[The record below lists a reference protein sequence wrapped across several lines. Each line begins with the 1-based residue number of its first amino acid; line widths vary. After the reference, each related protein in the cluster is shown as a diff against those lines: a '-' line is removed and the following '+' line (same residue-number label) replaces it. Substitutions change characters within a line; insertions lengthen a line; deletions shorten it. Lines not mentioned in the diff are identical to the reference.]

1 MVEEGGAPAPT
12 HPYICPMPRYPLVL
26 IHGYSDDGAS
36 FRAWERI
43 LAERGYDVAMIHAC
57 SYRSLTN
64 EVTIKDIAEGFDRAL
79 RLQSGLDSDEPFDVI
94 VHSTGMLVIRAW
106 LTAYSGRRDRL
117 KHLIGLAPA
126 TFGSPLAHKGRSWL
140 GALFKGN
147 RHLGPDFLEAGDKV
161 LDGLELGSRFIWDLA
176 HLDLL
181 GDETFYGPT
190 RRTPY
195 VFVFCGNK
203 SYGGL
208 RKLIDEPGSD
218 GTVRW
223 AACPLNT
230 RKILF
235 DLTLDPA
242 REGAEK
248 RISVA
253 EWKNTDIPLI
263 AIDGKNHGTILSEPG
278 DELADLV
285 DSALQ
290 VSSAA
295 TFMQWIE
302 DATSRTR
309 PALARIDEWQQF
321 LVRVVDERGDPVPDY
336 NIQLF
341 SRPRGEPTRGVHEFD
356 VDVHT
361 YRGDPSLR
369 CFHVRLAD
377 LDYKKMPNLWV
388 RVIASSGSQLVGY
401 QGFGSEKSADAHS
414 IGKDGKWDAALDISS
429 LADNAGIK
437 FFYPFT
443 TTLIELKLNREPLPL
458 TGKNEVCWF

>member
-1 MVEEGGAPAPT
+1 MARNPIV
-12 HPYICPMPRYPLVL
+12 LV
-26 IHGYSDDGAS
+26 HGYSDEGAS
-36 FRAWERI
+36 FRVWERI
-43 LAERGYDVAMIHAC
+43 LAERGYDVAMIHAA

-64 EVTIKDIAEGFDRAL
+64 EVSIKDIAEGFDRAL
-79 RLQSGLDSDEPFDVI
+79 RIRTGLSADEPFDAI
-94 VHSTGMLVIRAW
+94 VHSTGMLVMRAW
-106 LTAYSGRRDRL
+106 LTAYEGRRERL

-147 RHLGPDFLEAGDKV
+147 KHLGPDFLEAGDRI
-161 LDGLELGSRFIWDLA
+161 LDGLELASRFTWDLA

-195 VFVFCGNK
+195 VFIFCGNQG
-203 SYGGL
+203 YGGIRQL
-208 RKLIDEPGSD
+208 LDEPGSD

-223 AACPLNT
+223 ASCPLNT
-230 RKILF
+230 RKIIL
-235 DLTLDPA
+235 DLTRDPA
-242 REGAEK
+242 REASEK

-263 AIDGKNHGTILSEPG
+263 PIDGKNHGTILSEPG
-278 DELADLV
+278 SELADLV
-285 DSALQ
+285 DEALQ

-295 TFMQWIE
+295 SFTQWID
-302 DATSRTR
+302 DATKRTQR
-309 PALARIDEWQQF
+309 ARSKMDEWQQF
-321 LVRVVDERGDPVPDY
+321 VVRVVDERGDPAPDY

-341 SRPRGEPTRGVHEFD
+341 RRGTGTGPRDSIHQFD

-361 YRGDPSLR
+361 YKSDPSLR

-377 LDYKKMPNLWV
+377 LDYKKLPNLWI

-401 QGFGSEKSADAHS
+401 QGFGSEKSAESPIAA
-414 IGKDGKWDAALDISS
+414 KEGKWDATLDLSS
-429 LADNAGIK
+429 LADDTGIK

>member
-1 MVEEGGAPAPT
+1 
-12 HPYICPMPRYPLVL
+12 MPRNPIVL

-36 FRAWERI
+36 FKAWERI

-79 RLQSGLDSDEPFDVI
+79 RIRAGLDQDQPFDAI
-94 VHSTGMLVIRAW
+94 VHSTGMLVIRSW
-106 LTAYSGRRDRL
+106 LTAYAGRRERL

-147 RHLGPDFLEAGDKV
+147 RHLGPDFLEAGDRV
-161 LDGLELGSRFIWDLA
+161 LDELELASRFTWDLA

-195 VFVFCGNK
+195 VFIFCGNQ

-208 RKLIDEPGSD
+208 RQFFDEPGSD

-223 AACPLNT
+223 ASCPLNT
-230 RKILF
+230 RKIIL
-235 DLTLDPA
+235 DLTRDPE
-242 REGAEK
+242 REGSEN
-248 RISVA
+248 RISIA
-253 EWKNTDIPLI
+253 DWKNTDIPLI
-263 AIDGKNHGTILSEPG
+263 SIDGKNHGTILSDPG
-278 DELADLV
+278 DDLADLV
-285 DSALQ
+285 DGALN

-295 TFMQWIE
+295 TFDQWIG
-302 DATSRTR
+302 DATKKTQRAR
-309 PALARIDEWQQF
+309 DRIDEWQQF
-321 LVRVVDERGDPVPDY
+321 VVRAVDERGDPISDY
-336 NIQLF
+336 NLQLF
-341 SRPRGEPTRGVHEFD
+341 RRGSGAAGDDNIHQFD
-356 VDVHT
+356 LDVHT
-361 YRGDPSLR
+361 YKGDSSLR
-369 CFHVRLAD
+369 CFHVKLAD
-377 LDYKKMPNLWV
+377 LDYRKLPNLWV

-401 QGFGSEKSADAHS
+401 QGYGSEKLPDSPVLNREA
-414 IGKDGKWDAALDISS
+414 KWDATLDISS
-429 LADNAGIK
+429 LPSDTGIR

-443 TTLIELKLNREPLPL
+443 TTLIELQLNREPLPL

>member
-1 MVEEGGAPAPT
+1 MV
-12 HPYICPMPRYPLVL
+12 
-26 IHGYSDDGAS
+26 
-36 FRAWERI
+36 
-43 LAERGYDVAMIHAC
+43 HAC
-57 SYRSLTN
+57 TYRSLTN

-79 RLQSGLDSDEPFDVI
+79 RIQTGLGADEPFDAI

-106 LTAYSGRRDRL
+106 LTAYAGRRERL

-161 LDGLELGSRFIWDLA
+161 LDGLELASRFSWDLA

-190 RRTPY
+190 KRTPY
-195 VFVFCGNK
+195 VFIFCGNEG
-203 SYGGL
+203 YGGL
-208 RKLIDEPGSD
+208 RKLAADEAGSD

-223 AACPLNT
+223 AGCPLNT
-230 RKILF
+230 RKIIF
-235 DLTLDPA
+235 DLTRDDA
-242 REGAEK
+242 RDESAK

-253 EWKNTDIPLI
+253 DWKNTDIPLI
-263 AIDGKNHGTILSEPG
+263 PVDGKNHGTILSEPG
-278 DELADLV
+278 DELAELV

-290 VSSAA
+290 VSSGPAFA
-295 TFMQWIE
+295 QWID
-302 DATSRTR
+302 DAVKRTEK
-309 PALARIDEWQQF
+309 ARQKIEEWQQF
-321 LVRVVDERGDPVPDY
+321 VVRVVDERGDPVPDY

-341 SRPRGEPTRGVHEFD
+341 RRGGSGAIQEFD

-361 YRGDPSLR
+361 YKGDSSLR

-377 LDYKKMPNLWV
+377 LDYRKLSNLWV

-401 QGFGSEKSADAHS
+401 HGFGSEKAPDAPNAH
-414 IGKDGKWDAALDISS
+414 DGKWDASLDISS
-429 LADNAGIK
+429 LADDTGIK

-443 TTLIELKLNREPLPL
+443 TTLIELKLNREPLPR